1 MESARQPL
9 TVRRQTAHQP
19 DIRRWI
25 GLASA
30 LILGLSVRLPFILGA
45 DFPLND
51 GGLFYAMVQD
61 LQDARYVP
69 PAFTSYNSA
78 GIPFAYPPL
87 AFYAAALL
95 TDVTPLGLVDVLRFF
110 PLAMNLLSIVAF
122 HFFARSLLGSKLAAD
137 FATAAFA
144 LLPRSF
150 EWLIMGGGLTRSLG
164 FLLAILAIHQ
174 AYIVYAR
181 PLACSES
188 HKGIS
193 PERERAR
200 RILLAA
206 MLAGCTALTHLEMA
220 VLIAYTIPI
229 LALLYGRNRQ
239 AIASTA
245 LIGLGAS
252 AIAVPWWATIVARH
266 GVSPLLAASD
276 QGWPLFSGVLSLLCY
291 NITYEASFP
300 ILYCL
305 AVVGALVCLAR
316 RDVFPMLWLVPMFA
330 LDPRSAPT
338 PATMPLALLAGVGL
352 TRVLLPALH
361 RLNRFLTPAFSG
373 AGHVHGLLATSPRLH
388 PNSVMGSGASPA
400 QNNLALAALTVIA
413 MYATNSALIGERPL
427 LTELP
432 VEQRQAMQWVA
443 ANTPHDAR
451 FLVIT
456 TYTWAEDR
464 VSEWFPV
471 LAKRESVATVQGH
484 EWTGLFRERMW
495 QHHSAQACAEKDAT
509 CLEEWTRGTS
519 LSFDYVYVAK
529 RSTVTTS
536 DCCAPLRHSLYNG
549 DGYRTVYDG
558 PGATIFVRKLGV
570 P

>member
-1 MESARQPL
+1 MEFVRQPPA
-9 TVRRQTAHQP
+9 VRRDKADQSEV
-19 DIRRWI
+19 RRWI
-25 GLASA
+25 GLACA
-30 LILGLSVRLPFILGA
+30 LILGLSVRLPFVLSA

-51 GGLFYAMVQD
+51 GGLFFAMVQD
-61 LQDARYVP
+61 LRDTHYIP

-78 GIPFAYPPL
+78 DIPFAYPPL

-95 TDVTPLGLVDVLRFF
+95 TDVTPLGLVDILRFF

-122 HFFARSLLGSKLAAD
+122 HFFARSLLGSRLAAD

-174 AYIVYAR
+174 AYIVYSR
-181 PLACSES
+181 PLACSEPQE
-188 HKGIS
+188 GIS

-200 RILLAA
+200 RILLAG

-229 LALLYGRNRQ
+229 MALLYGRNRR
-239 AIASTA
+239 AIANTA

-252 AIAVPWWATIVARH
+252 AIAVPWWTTIVARH
-266 GVSPLLAASD
+266 GISPLLSASD
-276 QGWPLFSGVLSLLCY
+276 QGWPLFSGVFYLLSY

-316 RDVFPMLWLVPMFA
+316 RVVFPILWLVPMFA

-338 PATMPLALLAGVGL
+338 PATIPLALLAGVGL

-373 AGHVHGLLATSPRLH
+373 AGHVHGLLAP
-388 PNSVMGSGASPA
+388 SPA
-400 QNNLALAALTVIA
+400 QNPLALAVLTVIA
-413 MYATNSALIGERPL
+413 MYATNAALIGERPL

-432 VEQRQAMQWVA
+432 VEQREAMQWVA
-443 ANTPHDAR
+443 ANTPRDAR

-456 TYTWAEDR
+456 TYTWAEDK

-471 LAKRESVATVQGH
+471 LAQRESVVTVQGH

-495 QHHSAQACAEKDAT
+495 QHHTAQACAEEDAA
-509 CLEEWTRGTS
+509 CLEQWAKGTEM
-519 LSFDYVYVAK
+519 SFDYVYVAR
-529 RSTVTTS
+529 RSTTS
-536 DCCAPLRHSLYNG
+536 ASDYCAPLRHSL
-549 DGYRTVYDG
+549 RTNARYKVVYDG